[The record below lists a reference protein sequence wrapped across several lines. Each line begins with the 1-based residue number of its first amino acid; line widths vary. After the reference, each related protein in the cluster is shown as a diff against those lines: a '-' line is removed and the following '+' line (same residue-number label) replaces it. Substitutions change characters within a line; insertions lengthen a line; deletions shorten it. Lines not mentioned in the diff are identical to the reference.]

1 MPSSGSPQEPRVIVA
16 PPPTVGDAN
25 SRRAGYLALV
35 ASGLI
40 TATAFAG
47 IADIA
52 TSAMP
57 LASSPGPIQDYQ
69 RAPDGPSGDPYLVP
83 GQPSPEQGGATVS
96 GAASPANFAA
106 GAGQPTP
113 TTVIMTNPD
122 GSTTTTVIM
131 PDGSTTTTT
140 TSPDGTTT
148 TTTSSTS
155 SGRSSRP
162 TTTTTDSSTTTTSNS
177 PPPSSS
183 EPSQT
188 TTTSDSTTT
197 TTEESSTT
205 SSSGEES
212 STSSSEPPS
221 SSPDNKGNENGN
233 GN

>member
-57 LASSPGPIQDYQ
+57 LASPPGPIQDYQ
-69 RAPDGPSGDPYLVP
+69 RAPDSPSGDPYLVP
-83 GQPSPEQGGATVS
+83 GQPSPEQGGATIS
-96 GAASPANFAA
+96 GAASPANYAA
-106 GAGQPTP
+106 DAEQPTP

-131 PDGSTTTTT
+131 PDGTTTTTT

-183 EPSQT
+183 KPSQT

-197 TTEESSTT
+197 TEESSTT
-205 SSSGEES
+205 SSSEEES

-221 SSPDNKGNENGN
+221 SSPENQGN
-233 GN
+233 GQGDGN